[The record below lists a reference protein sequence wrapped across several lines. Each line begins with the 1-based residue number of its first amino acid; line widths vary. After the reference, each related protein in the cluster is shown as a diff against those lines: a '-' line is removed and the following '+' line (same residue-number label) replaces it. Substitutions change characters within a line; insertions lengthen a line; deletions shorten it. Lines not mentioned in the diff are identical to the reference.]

1 MGVLDNPDLVND
13 SSVLLS
19 ADLLDSHVGGV
30 GKIKPGVT
38 VVRRPECGPVRA
50 ILVEVVVFLSAA
62 RRAWAVRGLETSQ
75 RILQLSIVTRSVS

>member
-1 MGVLDNPDLVND
+1 MGVLDNPDLIND
-13 SSVLLS
+13 SSILINT
-19 ADLLDSHVGGV
+19 DLLDSHMGGV

-62 RRAWAVRGLETSQ
+62 RRAWAVRGLKPVSGYYNC
-75 RILQLSIVTRSVS
+75 QL